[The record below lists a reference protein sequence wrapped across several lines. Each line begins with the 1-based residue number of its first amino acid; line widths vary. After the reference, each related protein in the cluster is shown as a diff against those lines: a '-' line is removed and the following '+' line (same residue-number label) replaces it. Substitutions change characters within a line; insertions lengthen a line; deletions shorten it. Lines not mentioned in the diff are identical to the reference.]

1 MKRLVLF
8 LALCCLPAVAQAQG
22 CGDEIFAVDCPFQV
36 TLNRGYEWSGEALS
50 AVVFAYV
57 PDENGVA
64 EGSFDLPQ
72 GGFTFTFFEPLGQG
86 FRVELEAV
94 DTGDCEWGDT
104 DISAGSFRARPVD
117 LGFMDGPA
125 LFLGPSVSVEVVTF
139 CEAELNWRYT
149 VEGQLAKSSF
159 LLIVSSEVE

>member
-1 MKRLVLF
+1 MVG
-8 LALCCLPAVAQAQG
+8 Q
-22 CGDEIFAVDCPFQV
+22 
-36 TLNRGYEWSGEALS
+36 ALS
-50 AVVFAYV
+50 AVDFAYV

-104 DISAGSFRARPVD
+104 DIKTRVASAPGRWISASWMAR
-117 LGFMDGPA
+117 
-125 LFLGPSVSVEVVTF
+125 
-139 CEAELNWRYT
+139 R
-149 VEGQLAKSSF
+149 SS
-159 LLIVSSEVE
+159 SGRRCPWKW